1 MPISFFEGV
10 RGEMADEI
18 TKRNM
23 ERRFYALAAAVR
35 EHEARTR
42 RGGGASRHDQDL
54 YLRLR
59 QLCGETDTIEHQA
72 V

>member
-1 MPISFFEGV
+1 MPISIFEGV
-10 RGEMADEI
+10 RGEMSDEI

-42 RGGGASRHDQDL
+42 RGGGASRQDQDL

-59 QLCGETDTIEHQA
+59 QLCGETDTREHQA

>member
-1 MPISFFEGV
+1 MPVSFFEGV
-10 RGEMADEI
+10 RGEIKDEI

-42 RGGGASRHDQDL
+42 RGGGGSEHDQSL

-59 QLCGETDTIEHQA
+59 QLCGETETHEHQA